1 MNKVQKELVVVC
13 HNIRSAFNVGSIFRT
28 ADGAGIDK
36 IILGGYSA
44 HPPHPKLLKVS
55 LGAEKTIP
63 YERVWS
69 TWRAI
74 ESLKKDGYRIVA
86 LEKISRAKNIFKY
99 RPKFPLALVV
109 GNEVSG
115 LSKEILRRC
124 HDVVFI
130 PMRGQKESLNVS
142 VAFGIAVYQLLNE

>member
-28 ADGAGIDK
+28 ADGVGISK

-55 LGAEKTIP
+55 LGAEKTIL
-63 YERVWS
+63 YERVWP

-74 ESLKKDGYRIVA
+74 EKLRKDGYHVVA
-86 LEKISRAKNIFKY
+86 LEKIKNARNIFKY
-99 RPKFPLALVV
+99 RPKFPIALVV
-109 GNEVSG
+109 GSEVGG

-124 HDVVFI
+124 DDVIFI

-142 VAFGIAVYQLLNE
+142 VAFGVAVYQLLR

>member
-28 ADGAGIDK
+28 ADGVGISK

-55 LGAEKTIP
+55 LGAEKTIL
-63 YERVWS
+63 YERVWP

-74 ESLKKDGYRIVA
+74 EKLIKDGYHVVA
-86 LEKISRAKNIFKY
+86 LEKIKNARNIFKY
-99 RPKFPLALVV
+99 RPKFPIALVV
-109 GNEVSG
+109 GNEVGG

-124 HDVVFI
+124 DDVIFI

-142 VAFGIAVYQLLNE
+142 VAFGVAVYQLLS